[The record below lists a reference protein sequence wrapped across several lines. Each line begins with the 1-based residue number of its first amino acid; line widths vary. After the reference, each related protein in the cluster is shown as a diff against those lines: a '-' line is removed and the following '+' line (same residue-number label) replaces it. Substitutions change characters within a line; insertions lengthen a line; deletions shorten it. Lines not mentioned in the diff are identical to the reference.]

1 MSKLRVL
8 EFLPFFALVT
18 VAVIVSSATLASAGF
33 SFPDL
38 FGKWS
43 FGQPAPVAQGS
54 MTTVTNAYMPLN
66 DMAVPAGFDMPFS
79 DFNMF
84 RSPVTST
91 QKYTSTFMTPAGTQT
106 RSLDQSFDGMTGQLT
121 RTLTSL

>member
-8 EFLPFFALVT
+8 ELLPFFALVT
-18 VAVIVSSATLASAGF
+18 VAVIVASATLASAGF